1 MPTPHTVQVW
11 SIVYFRRGHAKCPLL
26 DKRMAPHFLFLG
38 ITLQESKGKN
48 QIVMNLIQK
57 IDICKSC
64 QNCKRGRQGIVCGL
78 TEEKPTFEKDCPN
91 YVVGKEAVSA
101 KKNSMSPFFQAI
113 KDFYEDRYDYEF
125 RTTRSNFWWVQLY
138 LLLARVVICAVSIF
152 LAGITANAAF
162 VILGILALEA
172 FAALN
177 VRAITTL
184 WIRRSHDIGISGW
197 FSLPAIFVD
206 LSGFGY
212 WALILVAFSSNNYNY
227 EGITS
232 SPVADGFIIIAFV
245 LLLSSIAFI
254 PGQKRDN
261 KYGKYPVVW

>member
-1 MPTPHTVQVW
+1 M
-11 SIVYFRRGHAKCPLL
+11 
-26 DKRMAPHFLFLG
+26 
-38 ITLQESKGKN
+38 
-48 QIVMNLIQK
+48 
-57 IDICKSC
+57 
-64 QNCKRGRQGIVCGL
+64 
-78 TEEKPTFEKDCPN
+78 
-91 YVVGKEAVSA
+91 
-101 KKNSMSPFFQAI
+101 
-113 KDFYEDRYDYEF
+113 
-125 RTTRSNFWWVQLY
+125 
-138 LLLARVVICAVSIF
+138 SIF

-162 VILGILALEA
+162 VIFGIVALDA

-177 VRAITTL
+177 VRTITTL

-212 WALILVAFSSNNYNY
+212 LALIQVAFSSNNYNY

>member
-1 MPTPHTVQVW
+1 
-11 SIVYFRRGHAKCPLL
+11 
-26 DKRMAPHFLFLG
+26 
-38 ITLQESKGKN
+38 
-48 QIVMNLIQK
+48 MNLRQK

-78 TEEKPTFEKDCPN
+78 TDEKPTFEKDCPN
-91 YVVGKEAVSA
+91 YVVDEEAVSA

-113 KDFYEDRYDYEF
+113 NDFYEDRYDYDT

-138 LLLARVVICAVSIF
+138 LLLVRVVICAVTII
-152 LAGITANAAF
+152 LARITADATNL
-162 VILGILALEA
+162 ILGIMALDA
-172 FAALN
+172 FATFN
-177 VRAITTL
+177 GRAITTL

-212 WALILVAFSSNNYNY
+212 CALMLVALSSNKYNY

-245 LLLSSIAFI
+245 LLLSSIAII

-261 KYGKYPVVW
+261 KYGKYPVV

>member
-1 MPTPHTVQVW
+1 MDTN
-11 SIVYFRRGHAKCPLL
+11 
-26 DKRMAPHFLFLG
+26 
-38 ITLQESKGKN
+38 N
-48 QIVMNLIQK
+48 QIVMDLRQK

-78 TEEKPTFEKDCPN
+78 TDEKPTFEKDCPN
-91 YVVGKEAVSA
+91 YVVGKEVVSA

-113 KDFYEDRYDYEF
+113 NDFYKDRYDYEF
-125 RTTRSNFWWVQLY
+125 RTTRSNFWWVRLY
-138 LLLARVVICAVSIF
+138 LLLARVVICAVTIF
-152 LAGITANAAF
+152 LAGITANAAI
-162 VILGILALEA
+162 VIFGIVALDA
-172 FAALN
+172 FAAFN
-177 VRAITTL
+177 ARAITVL

-212 WALILVAFSSNNYNY
+212 WALIFVFMAFSSNNYNY

-232 SPVADGFIIIAFV
+232 SPVADGFIIIALV

-254 PGQKRDN
+254 PSQKRDN
-261 KYGKYPVVW
+261 KYGKYPVE